1 MKGSSKD
8 DPFFMRRPF
17 DNRPDSFARV
27 PPQSLM
33 ASAPSLQ
40 SLVDDALVLLP
51 TLARRIVDETLGE
64 LRRRPQYHHLFEAW
78 QRQSARLTLA
88 LETTLSPM
96 LQAAAQGR
104 DPLHPGTSKGTQ
116 ALSLVDETQALRD
129 VAIAHAAKAIEDQSR
144 AELHQLG
151 NFFAAL
157 RGIARP
163 RKNEN
168 PLRAELFAHGF
179 YDVLQAM
186 PLDPQTAYSLVQVAA
201 APLAQSMQ
209 LLYANLC
216 EQLRQAELSQLVS
229 SHAASHA
236 EDLQQLRR
244 AKSSDDLGVFMIT
257 QSATLDGLSRRV
269 DALNSR
275 PQALNSEPAPLLG
288 PATLAPG
295 KDLLSRLYDQILLD
309 PHLPA
314 PVKARLARLQ
324 VAVSRLAMVDLS
336 LMRRQDHPAW
346 LLLNRVAAHG
356 MGFERGDDG
365 HLQAF
370 LSFLD
375 EQIEQLVSQPQPS
388 AALFQQ
394 AQSAVRDFIAQQA
407 LQRSAPNTQ
416 ALAVLEREQMR
427 NSWRALVKE
436 QISAQL
442 AEAAGTAE
450 ISKVLHAFLRS
461 VWVDVIVDAMV
472 QQGRES
478 SAAQTHIELVD
489 ALLTSLQ
496 PPASNAERERLRRM
510 LPGLVQQLERGMDA
524 VNLAQDKRRLL
535 LDDLMQAHG
544 RLLLGPATPTP
555 APERMAAAPREL
567 SPEEQTRR
575 MLAERESLLPS
586 GFFQT
591 RIDRAVL
598 PTVPLPLQAE
608 TQREA
613 VETWMEQLQLGTWYH
628 MFVQSEWI
636 TAQITWI
643 SENSQIF
650 HFVGQDSA
658 QQHTLTRGAIEQL
671 LANGLIAHID
681 EQSLVQRAIEQL
693 MHTLDDAP

>member
-1 MKGSSKD
+1 
-8 DPFFMRRPF
+8 
-17 DNRPDSFARV
+17 
-27 PPQSLM
+27 M
-33 ASAPSLQ
+33 AAAPSLQ

-51 TLARRIVDETLGE
+51 TLARRIVDDTLGE
-64 LRRRPQYHHLFEAW
+64 LRRRPQYHALFETW
-78 QRQSARLTLA
+78 QRQSARLTQA

-104 DPLHPGTSKGTQ
+104 DPLHLGGSPGRQT
-116 ALSLVDETQALRD
+116 LSLVDETQALRD
-129 VAIAHAAKAIEDQSR
+129 VAIAHAAHAIEDQSR
-144 AELHQLG
+144 TELHQLG

-157 RGIARP
+157 RGTARA

-186 PLDPQTAYSLVQVAA
+186 PLDAQTAYSLVQVAA
-201 APLAQSMQ
+201 VPLAHNMN

-216 EQLRQAELSQLVS
+216 EQLRQAELSQMVA
-229 SHAASHA
+229 SHAATRA

-244 AKSSDDLGVFMIT
+244 ATSNSQLGVFAGT
-257 QSATLDGLSRRV
+257 EPATLDGLSRRV
-269 DALNSR
+269 DAFNSR
-275 PQALNSEPAPLLG
+275 PQALNTEPAPLMG

-295 KDLLSRLYDQILLD
+295 KDLLSRLYDQILAD

-324 VAVSRLAMVDLS
+324 VAVARLALVDLS
-336 LMRRQDHPAW
+336 LLRRQDHPTW

-356 MGFERGDDG
+356 MGFERGDDA

-375 EQIEQLVSQPQPS
+375 EQIEQLVTQAQPS
-388 AALFQQ
+388 AAMFQQ
-394 AQSAVRDFIAQQA
+394 AQAAVRDFIAQQA
-407 LQRSAPNTQ
+407 RQRSAPDAA
-416 ALAVLEREQMR
+416 ALGVLEREQMR
-427 NSWRALVKE
+427 PQWRPLLKE
-436 QISAQL
+436 QIDAQL
-442 AEAAGTAE
+442 ADAAGSAE
-450 ISKVLHAFLRS
+450 ISKILRAFLRS

-472 QQGRES
+472 KHGRES
-478 SAAQTHIELVD
+478 AAAQTHIELVD

-496 PPASNAERERLRRM
+496 PPASAADRERLRNM

-524 VNLAQDKRRLL
+524 VGLAADKRRLL
-535 LDDLMQAHG
+535 LDDLMQVHG
-544 RLLLGPATPTP
+544 RLLLGPTTPLS
-555 APERMAAAPREL
+555 APERKTAAPLEL

-575 MLAERESLLPS
+575 MLAERESMLPS

-591 RIDRAVL
+591 RIDRGGL

-608 TQREA
+608 SQRQA
-613 VETWMEQLQLGTWYH
+613 IDAWMEQLQLGTWYH

-643 SENSQIF
+643 SDNGQILQ
-650 HFVGQDSA
+650 FVGQDSA
-658 QQHTLTRGAIEQL
+658 QQHALTRGAIEQL
-671 LANGLIAHID
+671 LSNGLIAHID
-681 EQSLVQRAIEQL
+681 EQTLVQRAIEQL
-693 MHTLDDAP
+693 MHDLDHAP